1 MLLLC
6 LNFVGKFSACLPGSG
21 MRDYRQPL
29 KPTITLISDF
39 GQILLFLVG
48 AIVLIS
54 VVLGISSLLRVKN
67 PNEEKLT
74 TYESGED
81 PQGNA
86 NVQFT
91 MRFYVVALVF
101 VLFEVELLF
110 IFPWSVVFGDREL
123 IDATGGLWGWFAMAE
138 MTVFVLILV
147 IGLAYAW
154 KKGYLDW
161 IMPRVSVLNARSP
174 VPAELYEQFNARQ
187 KERKPV
193 EQGKGGQVYF

>member
-1 MLLLC
+1 M
-6 LNFVGKFSACLPGSG
+6 
-21 MRDYRQPL
+21 
-29 KPTITLISDF
+29 ISDF

-110 IFPWSVVFGDREL
+110 IFPWSVVFGNREL
-123 IDATGGLWGWFAMAE
+123 IEATGGLWGWFAMAE

-161 IMPRVSVLNARSP
+161 IVPRVPVLSVRSA
-174 VPAELYEQFNARQ
+174 VPAQLYAQFNARQ
-187 KERKPV
+187 KERKQKSG
-193 EQGKGGQVYF
+193 EQEQ

>member
-1 MLLLC
+1 M
-6 LNFVGKFSACLPGSG
+6 
-21 MRDYRQPL
+21 
-29 KPTITLISDF
+29 ISDF

-48 AIVLIS
+48 ATVLIS

-161 IMPRVSVLNARSP
+161 IMPRVPALSVKSP

-193 EQGKGGQVYF
+193 KEGKGD

>member
-1 MLLLC
+1 MHWSIAGCVGIQVGLTQTLL
-6 LNFVGKFSACLPGSG
+6 FEKG
-21 MRDYRQPL
+21 
-29 KPTITLISDF
+29 LISDF

-48 AIVLIS
+48 GIVLIA
-54 VVLGISSLLRVKN
+54 VVLGISSFLRVRN

-110 IFPWSVVFGDREL
+110 IFPWSVVFGNKEM
-123 IDATGGLWGWFAMAE
+123 IAETNGLWGWFAMAE
-138 MTVFVLILV
+138 MTLFVVVLV

-154 KKGYLDW
+154 RKGYLDW
-161 IMPRVSVLNARSP
+161 VVPNVRVPEMKSP
-174 VPAELYEQFNARQ
+174 VPMELYEQFNERQ
-187 KERKPV
+187 LKKSQSKESEEK
-193 EQGKGGQVYF
+193 QG

>member
-1 MLLLC
+1 M
-6 LNFVGKFSACLPGSG
+6 
-21 MRDYRQPL
+21 
-29 KPTITLISDF
+29 ISDF
-39 GQILLFLVG
+39 GQIFLFLVG

-54 VVLGISSLLRVKN
+54 VVLGISALLRVKN

-110 IFPWSVVFGDREL
+110 IFPWSVVFGSREL
-123 IDATGGLWGWFAMAE
+123 IAETGGLWGWFAMAE
-138 MTVFVLILV
+138 MSLFVLILV
-147 IGLAYAW
+147 VGLAYAW

-161 IMPRVSVLNARSP
+161 VVPRVPVLSVKSP
-174 VPAELYEQFNARQ
+174 VPMEMYEQFNVRQ
-187 KERKPV
+187 QREKPTVKE
-193 EQGKGGQVYF
+193 QDD

>member
-1 MLLLC
+1 M
-6 LNFVGKFSACLPGSG
+6 
-21 MRDYRQPL
+21 
-29 KPTITLISDF
+29 ISDF

-110 IFPWSVVFGDREL
+110 IFPWSVVFGNREL
-123 IDATGGLWGWFAMAE
+123 IEATGGLWGWFAMAE

-161 IMPRVSVLNARSP
+161 LVPRVPVLSVRSA
-174 VPAELYEQFNARQ
+174 VPAELYAQFNARQ
-187 KERKPV
+187 KERKQKSG
-193 EQGKGGQVYF
+193 EQEQ

>member
-1 MLLLC
+1 M
-6 LNFVGKFSACLPGSG
+6 
-21 MRDYRQPL
+21 
-29 KPTITLISDF
+29 ISDF

-48 AIVLIS
+48 GIALIAI
-54 VVLGISSLLRVKN
+54 VLGISSLLRVKN

-110 IFPWSVVFGDREL
+110 IFPWSVVFGNKEL
-123 IDATGGLWGWFAMAE
+123 IAESDGLWGWFAMGE
-138 MTVFVLILV
+138 MTFFVLVLV
-147 IGLAYAW
+147 LGLAYAW
-154 KKGYLDW
+154 RKGYLDW
-161 IMPRVSVLNARSP
+161 VAPKVVLPQVKSP
-174 VPAELYEQFNARQ
+174 VPAEMYQLFNEQQIQRKKTL
-187 KERKPV
+187 KE
-193 EQGKGGQVYF
+193 ESGKGEV

>member
-1 MLLLC
+1 MT
-6 LNFVGKFSACLPGSG
+6 NA
-21 MRDYRQPL
+21 
-29 KPTITLISDF
+29 LISDF

-54 VVLGISSLLRVKN
+54 VVMGISALLRVKN

-110 IFPWSVVFGDREL
+110 IFPWSVVFGNREL
-123 IDATGGLWGWFAMAE
+123 IAATGGLWGWFAMAE

-147 IGLAYAW
+147 VGLAYAW

-161 IMPRVSVLNARSP
+161 VLPRVPVLSVRSP
-174 VPAELYEQFNARQ
+174 VPMEMYKQFNARQ
-187 KERKPV
+187 KEKKPAGR
-193 EQGKGGQVYF
+193 EQDD

>member
-1 MLLLC
+1 M
-6 LNFVGKFSACLPGSG
+6 
-21 MRDYRQPL
+21 
-29 KPTITLISDF
+29 ISDF
-39 GQILLFLVG
+39 GQIFLFLAG
-48 AIVLIS
+48 AVVLIS
-54 VVLGISSLLRVKN
+54 VILGISYLLRVKK

-110 IFPWSVVFGDREL
+110 IFPWSVVFGNAEL
-123 IDATGGLWGWFAMAE
+123 VAATDGLWGWFAMAE
-138 MTVFVLILV
+138 MAVFVLILV

-154 KKGYLDW
+154 GKGYLDW
-161 IMPRVSVLNARSP
+161 IVPPRPVAEVKSP
-174 VPAELYEQFNARQ
+174 VPMEMYEEFNRAQAQ
-187 KERKPV
+187 KNNLNP
-193 EQGKGGQVYF
+193 GSTGSGA

>member
-1 MLLLC
+1 M
-6 LNFVGKFSACLPGSG
+6 GGIA
-21 MRDYRQPL
+21 
-29 KPTITLISDF
+29 LI
-39 GQILLFLVG
+39 
-48 AIVLIS
+48 AI
-54 VVLGISSLLRVKN
+54 VLGISALLRVKN

-110 IFPWSVVFGDREL
+110 IFPWSIVFGDRSL
-123 IDATGGLWGWFAMAE
+123 IEGTEGLWGWFAMAE
-138 MTVFVLILV
+138 MTVFVLVLV
-147 IGLAYAW
+147 LGLAYAW

-161 IMPRVSVLNARSP
+161 VVPQRAVPAVESP
-174 VPAELYEQFNARQ
+174 VPMDLYQQFNQKQVRQ
-187 KERKPV
+187 KPHSGSPTE
-193 EQGKGGQVYF
+193 GKV